1 MSASAT
7 APRTKR
13 QQKAA
18 LGPYGKAGNIV
29 NELDDRLGI
38 AKGGRVFLDKIFPD
52 HWSFMLGEIS
62 LYSFVVL
69 IATGVFLALYYV
81 PSTNQVIYHCAATAT
96 NCYHPLNGQR
106 VSEAYNSSVY
116 ISFGVRGGLLVRQMH
131 HWAADIFTGSIV
143 VHMAR
148 IFFTGAFRK
157 PRELNWTIGIV
168 MLILAIFEGFIG
180 YSLPDDLISGTGLRI
195 GYSIAESIPLV
206 GSYLTSFLWGGTFP
220 GNIIIPRFYMIHEF
234 IIPLILFGL
243 IGAHLTLLVRQKHTQ
258 FAGEGRTET
267 NVVGSPMFPTF
278 MAKTTGFLFMVAAA
292 CALLGAFAQINPIWQ
307 FGSYDPSKISY
318 AVQPDWYMGWL
329 DGALR
334 IMPSWEL
341 AGFGHTI
348 PLEVFLPAVIFPGL
362 IFNLCFVW
370 PALERRMTGDVALH
384 NLLDR
389 PRDRPKRTAA
399 GASIFALLFMLFAA
413 SSTDVLAN
421 FFHISLNEVLW
432 FFRIAVIVIPV
443 IVGAVTYQICLE
455 MQGAHGIGKRKRA
468 VIVHRSASGEY
479 STIAADRRPD
489 DEHTELHPEP
499 VPQRID
505 VEPLVGGAAAASTA
519 GASATGVRQV
529 TR

>member
-1 MSASAT
+1 MSATPAK
-7 APRTKR
+7 TKR
-13 QQKAA
+13 SAREA
-18 LGPYGKAGNIV
+18 LGPFGRVGQAV
-29 NELDDRLGI
+29 DELDDRLGV

-69 IATGVFLALYYV
+69 LATGVFLSLYFV
-81 PSTNQVIYHCAATAT
+81 PSTQQVVYHGS
-96 NCYHPLNGQR
+96 YKPLDGQW
-106 VSEAYNSSVY
+106 VSEAYKSTVG
-116 ISFGVRGGLLVRQMH
+116 ISFDVRGGLLIRQMH

-157 PRELNWTIGIV
+157 PRELNWLIGIT

-206 GSYLTSFLWGGTFP
+206 GSYLVSFLWGGRFP
-220 GNIIIPRFYMIHEF
+220 GDIIIPRFFIIHVL
-234 IIPLILFGL
+234 IIPLVLLGL
-243 IGAHLTLLVRQKHTQ
+243 ISVHLGLLVRQKHTQ
-258 FAGEGRTET
+258 FAGEGRTEH

-292 CALLGAFAQINPIWQ
+292 SALLGAFAQINPIWQ
-307 FGSYDPSKISY
+307 FGSYDASKISY

-334 IMPSWEL
+334 IMPSWEF

-348 PLEVFLPAVIFPGL
+348 PFEVFLPAVVFPGL
-362 IFNLCFVW
+362 IFTLCMIW
-370 PALERRMTGDVALH
+370 PQLERRVTGDNDLH

-389 PRDRPKRTAA
+389 PRDRPKRTGA
-399 GASIFALLFMLFAA
+399 GAAIFALLFTLFAA

-421 FFHISLNEVLW
+421 FFHVSLNEVLW
-432 FFRIAVIVIPV
+432 FFRFAVIIIP
-443 IVGAVTYQICLE
+443 IITGLVTYQLCLE
-455 MQGAHGIGKRKRA
+455 MQGVHGIGKRKRA
-468 VIVHRSASGEY
+468 VIVQRSAEGEY
-479 STIAADRRPD
+479 TTVPAAPRPD
-489 DEHTELHPEP
+489 DERTELDPEP
-499 VPQRID
+499 VPVRID
-505 VEPLVGGAAAASTA
+505 IEPLSNGDAREQES
-519 GASATGVRQV
+519 SPTGVRQV